1 MSTKIEE
8 KRKKNYSK
16 LYNPEKNPFSHIPP
30 PPTHT
35 CAHVKHSWDHT
46 VNLTLLRL
54 LCFIA
59 LHPKTPDVQN
69 LPRVFFSHH
78 YLVLS
83 TSSK

>member
-1 MSTKIEE
+1 MRRKMIILNYCLPIENLDTLYRSV
-8 KRKKNYSK
+8 KSLDTYKKKKKEEVISIQ
-16 LYNPEKNPFSHIPP
+16 LQS
-30 PPTHT
+30 
-35 CAHVKHSWDHT
+35 
-46 VNLTLLRL
+46 
-54 LCFIA
+54 

>member
-1 MSTKIEE
+1 MRRKMIILNYCLPIENLDTLYRSVKSLDTYKKKIEII
-8 KRKKNYSK
+8 SIQ
-16 LYNPEKNPFSHIPP
+16 LQS
-30 PPTHT
+30 
-35 CAHVKHSWDHT
+35 
-46 VNLTLLRL
+46 
-54 LCFIA
+54 